1 MFSRFHLIHEE
12 DRRTHRSVGRATLKR
27 GKNVLAVVY
36 FLVLGV
42 TVTDVAVCAVKLIKD
57 EHIVIVRESKVLALV
72 LECKFLTLYLKF
84 SNTATQRTSSSVEL
98 LGGRPRKLTSTAP
111 GTLKRSRARFRLS
124 SVALWTNWWNSED
137 SNAVSTS

>member
-84 SNTATQRTSSSVEL
+84 SNTATQRTSSVEL

-124 SVALWTNWWNSED
+124 SVALWTNWWNYSED

>member
-84 SNTATQRTSSSVEL
+84 SNTATQRTSSVEL